1 MIKELNI
8 RVTPR
13 VAATESLLRQRV
25 ADELGIEP
33 RRIQAVRIVRSSID
47 ARQRQVI
54 VSLSLN
60 IYIDQPAPVRPYD
73 IIDYPHAEHAPQVV
87 VVGAG
92 PAGLFAALRLIEL
105 GLRPVVLERGKDV
118 HQRKKDIALISRQSI
133 VNPESNYAFGEGG
146 AGAYSDGKLYTRST
160 KRGDVGRILGIFC
173 QHGASTDILSAA
185 HPHIG
190 TDRLPRVIENM
201 RNRIIEHGGEVRF
214 QTRVD
219 QLIIRA
225 DQVIGVRTAQGEE
238 VIGPVILA
246 TGHSARDVYRM
257 LQREGV
263 EMEAKSLAIGVRLEH
278 PSEMIDRIM
287 YHSPEGRGLYLPAAE
302 YRLTAQSGGR
312 GVYSFCM
319 CPGGFVIPAASG
331 PGQLVVNGMSPSR
344 RNSPWSNSGIVVEV
358 RTDDIPSILN
368 TQTLELSNSP
378 TLAMMHLQ
386 EELEHQCWLQANR
399 KQTAPAQRM
408 ADFVNRRLSA
418 DLPSTSYAA
427 GLIASPL
434 HFWMPPF
441 LTDRLR
447 EAFLLFGKHHHGF
460 LTNQATVIA
469 IETRTSS
476 PVRITR
482 NKTTLN
488 HVRLRGLYPCGEGA
502 GYAGGIVSAA
512 IDGEHCAD
520 AVMSNLHQ

>member
-1 MIKELNI
+1 MVNAE
-8 RVTPR
+8 
-13 VAATESLLRQRV
+13 
-25 ADELGIEP
+25 GI
-33 RRIQAVRIVRSSID
+33 
-47 ARQRQVI
+47 
-54 VSLSLN
+54 
-60 IYIDQPAPVRPYD
+60 
-73 IIDYPHAEHAPQVV
+73 
-87 VVGAG
+87 
-92 PAGLFAALRLIEL
+92 
-105 GLRPVVLERGKDV
+105 
-118 HQRKKDIALISRQSI
+118 
-133 VNPESNYAFGEGG
+133 
-146 AGAYSDGKLYTRST
+146 
-160 KRGDVGRILGIFC
+160 
-173 QHGASTDILSAA
+173 
-185 HPHIG
+185 
-190 TDRLPRVIENM
+190 
-201 RNRIIEHGGEVRF
+201 
-214 QTRVD
+214 
-219 QLIIRA
+219 
-225 DQVIGVRTAQGEE
+225 
-238 VIGPVILA
+238 
-246 TGHSARDVYRM
+246 
-257 LQREGV
+257 
-263 EMEAKSLAIGVRLEH
+263 
-278 PSEMIDRIM
+278 
-287 YHSPEGRGLYLPAAE
+287 
-302 YRLTAQSGGR
+302 
-312 GVYSFCM
+312 
-319 CPGGFVIPAASG
+319 ASG
-331 PGQLVVNGMSPSR
+331 NSQLSTINY
-344 RNSPWSNSGIVVEV
+344 
-358 RTDDIPSILN
+358 
-368 TQTLELSNSP
+368 QLSTNAP
-378 TLAMMHLQ
+378 LAMMHLQ

>member
-1 MIKELNI
+1 
-8 RVTPR
+8 
-13 VAATESLLRQRV
+13 
-25 ADELGIEP
+25 
-33 RRIQAVRIVRSSID
+33 
-47 ARQRQVI
+47 
-54 VSLSLN
+54 
-60 IYIDQPAPVRPYD
+60 
-73 IIDYPHAEHAPQVV
+73 
-87 VVGAG
+87 
-92 PAGLFAALRLIEL
+92 
-105 GLRPVVLERGKDV
+105 
-118 HQRKKDIALISRQSI
+118 
-133 VNPESNYAFGEGG
+133 
-146 AGAYSDGKLYTRST
+146 
-160 KRGDVGRILGIFC
+160 
-173 QHGASTDILSAA
+173 
-185 HPHIG
+185 
-190 TDRLPRVIENM
+190 
-201 RNRIIEHGGEVRF
+201 
-214 QTRVD
+214 
-219 QLIIRA
+219 
-225 DQVIGVRTAQGEE
+225 
-238 VIGPVILA
+238 
-246 TGHSARDVYRM
+246 
-257 LQREGV
+257 
-263 EMEAKSLAIGVRLEH
+263 
-278 PSEMIDRIM
+278 
-287 YHSPEGRGLYLPAAE
+287 
-302 YRLTAQSGGR
+302 
-312 GVYSFCM
+312 M

-358 RTDDIPSILN
+358 RTDDLPSILN

-434 HFWMPPF
+434 HFWMPSF